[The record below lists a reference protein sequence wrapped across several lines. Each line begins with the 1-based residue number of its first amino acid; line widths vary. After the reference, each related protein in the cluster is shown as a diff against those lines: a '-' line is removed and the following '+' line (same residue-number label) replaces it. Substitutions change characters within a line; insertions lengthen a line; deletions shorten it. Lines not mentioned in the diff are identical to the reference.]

1 MTIVLIII
9 GFMYLGMLIFPAKRA
24 YFALAG
30 ALGMVLSGT
39 VPVQNTFH
47 VINWNVIMML
57 IGTMGI
63 VHLFIQ
69 SGMPALLAD
78 KILAKSPNVCLA
90 IIALAA
96 FAGIISAFVDN
107 VATVLMIAPVGL
119 AVCKKQQI
127 NPVPVIITIAVSS
140 NLQGAAT
147 LVGDTTSILLGSY
160 TNMSFFD
167 FVWWQGRPSVFFA
180 VEFGAL
186 GTFFVLLWLFRR
198 QKQKVT
204 VVMENKVSDYVPTV
218 LLVLIILS
226 LIVASFFNLPY
237 VDDFKN
243 GLICLF
249 FCLIGLF
256 RKSVR
261 EKSISPIRHFI
272 YNLEYETLIMLMGLF
287 IVVAGLT
294 EAGVID
300 AIAQTFTKMGSG
312 NLALLY
318 LVLVVSSVLLSA
330 FIDNIPY
337 VASMLPVVEL
347 IASTLSLKPALL
359 YFGLLLGATLGGN
372 LTPFGASANVAGIGI
387 LKKEGYVVKT
397 TDFAK
402 IGIPFTLIAV
412 IMGSLL
418 NWVIW
423 H

>member
-1 MTIVLIII
+1 
-9 GFMYLGMLIFPAKRA
+9 MYLGMLIFPGKRA

-39 VPVQNTFH
+39 VPLQDILH

-57 IGTMGI
+57 VGTMGI

-78 KILAKSPNVCLA
+78 MILAKSPNVCMA

-96 FAGIISAFVDN
+96 FAGMISAFVDN

-160 TNMSFFD
+160 TDMSFWD
-167 FVWWQGRPSVFFA
+167 FIWWQGRPSVFFA

-204 VVMENKVSDYVPTV
+204 VVMETKVSDYVPTV
-218 LLVLIILS
+218 LLVLIIMS
-226 LIVASFFNLPY
+226 LIVASFFRLPY
-237 VDDFKN
+237 VDDYKN
-243 GLICLF
+243 GLICLL

-256 RKSVR
+256 QKSVR
-261 EKSISPIRHFI
+261 GKSLSPIRHFI
-272 YNLEYETLIMLMGLF
+272 CNLEYETLGMLLGLF
-287 IVVAGLT
+287 IVVSGLT
-294 EAGVID
+294 RAGVID
-300 AIAQTFTKMGSG
+300 AIARGFTEMGNR
-312 NLALLY
+312 NLTLLY
-318 LVLVVSSVLLSA
+318 LVLVASSVLLSA

-347 IASTLSLKPALL
+347 IASTLAIEPALL

-397 TDFAK
+397 TDFAA